1 MPCQDASA
9 RNNRLGHITR
19 EGPAIVR
26 WLLTE
31 AAWQGVRRSPLIRT
45 FYERVRR
52 EDPERRKIALV
63 ATAHY
68 LLRAMM
74 AMLRTGE
81 VWRSSPRRLRLELE
95 KNDAGALLSA
105 AARSSVGKERRS
117 WKVRRLRERNRT
129 PVNGHGEGRPSR

>member
-1 MPCQDASA
+1 MSRHQRCAPGAASSGIARSHRIKGAGRYFGLVPCQDASA

-26 WLLTE
+26 WMLTE
-31 AAWQGVRRSPLIRT
+31 AAWQGVRRSPAIRV

-52 EDPERRKIALV
+52 EDSERRNIALV
-63 ATAHY
+63 ATAHF

-81 VWRSSPRRLRLELE
+81 VWRLQEE
-95 KNDAGALLSA
+95 VA
-105 AARSSVGKERRS
+105 A
-117 WKVRRLRERNRT
+117 
-129 PVNGHGEGRPSR
+129 